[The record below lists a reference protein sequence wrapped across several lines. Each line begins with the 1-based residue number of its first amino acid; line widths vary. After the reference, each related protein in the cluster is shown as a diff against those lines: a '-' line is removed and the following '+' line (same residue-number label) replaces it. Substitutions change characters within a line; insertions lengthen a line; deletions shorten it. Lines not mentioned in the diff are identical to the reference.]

1 VEEVKAT
8 TYSALG
14 KAIVPGES
22 EVWKVEL
29 EERKEERR
37 GESDEKQVI

>member
-29 EERKEERR
+29 EERERKR
-37 GESDEKQVI
+37 GEGSRTRSR